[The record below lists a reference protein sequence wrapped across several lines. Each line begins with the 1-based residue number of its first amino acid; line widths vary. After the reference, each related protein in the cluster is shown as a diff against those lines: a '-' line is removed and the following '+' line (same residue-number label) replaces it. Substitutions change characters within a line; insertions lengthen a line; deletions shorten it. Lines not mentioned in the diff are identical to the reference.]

1 MSEFHNEDGATISV
15 DNFNVTAGN
24 DFSNGIYATI
34 NADNFNVSA
43 KETLA
48 IIPTQLL
55 VQMILASPQI
65 LLSILVQKEMEV
77 LLQIHLA
84 FL

>member
-1 MSEFHNEDGATISV
+1 MLQDAIFYNRDSATISADDFYVRLTYYLSEFHNEDGATISV

-43 KETLA
+43 RDFSNH
-48 IIPTQLL
+48 
-55 VQMILASPQI
+55 ILRNY
-65 LLSILVQKEMEV
+65 
-77 LLQIHLA
+77 
-84 FL
+84 